1 MVSTRPGHIERLPSG
16 SYRVIVYAGTDP
28 LTGRRLRFR
37 QTVKTEEQAQIL
49 LGKLLEQVAEG
60 RQPETGVTVAELLR
74 QYMALAEL
82 DQSTRQT
89 YEGYIRRTILPALGP
104 MELRKVRGPVLDMLY
119 ARLHRCGNLA
129 CSGKPFTEHS
139 AFPAIDVTATPVRPV
154 WVQVAVAIREAIAEG
169 QLAPGEPLP
178 SARQVADR
186 NGLSVTAV
194 HQALAVLANEGLIAV
209 RQGRRAVVAGEAAG
223 TRPARRARPADTGH
237 DCARSGC
244 TPHTCRP
251 MSAATIRQIHAILSG
266 AFATAVRWEWI
277 DRNPAAAAKLPRVRQ
292 RAATSPDPTD
302 VAKVIAAAR
311 TSGQDLLALYLWL
324 AAVTGARRGE
334 LCALHW
340 ADLDLQ
346 CGAIRIA
353 HSYSVAGGTKVRK
366 DTKTHQDRS
375 LAIDELTVTVLAERR
390 QAVADQLGQVGVDLP
405 PDSYVFSSHPLGERP
420 WNPDWVTHK
429 VTEIAQTAGVAL
441 NTKAL
446 RHYSASQLLA
456 GGIDLRNTAA
466 RLGHGGGGATTLRHY
481 ADPVSEVDRRAAAYL
496 AQLTADSATSRVA
509 LPAGLPSQ
517 KR

>member
-1 MVSTRPGHIERLPSG
+1 MCTQAPTRSLAG
-16 SYRVIVYAGTDP
+16 SCGTA
-28 LTGRRLRFR
+28 
-37 QTVKTEEQAQIL
+37 QTVKTEQQAQIL
-49 LGKLLEQVAEG
+49 LGKLLAQVAEG

-74 QYMALAEL
+74 RYMAMAEL
-82 DQSTRQT
+82 DRSTRQT
-89 YEGYIRRTILPALGP
+89 YEGYIRRTILPALGS

-119 ARLHRCGNLA
+119 ARLHRCGDLA
-129 CSGKPFTEHS
+129 CTGKPFTEHS
-139 AFPAIDVTATPVRPV
+139 TFPAIDVTPTAGRPA
-154 WVQVAVAIREAIAEG
+154 WTQVATVIREAITAG
-169 QLAPGEPLP
+169 QFPLGEPLP
-178 SARQVADR
+178 SARQVANC
-186 NGLSVTAV
+186 NGLPVTAI
-194 HQALAVLANEGLIAV
+194 HQALAVLADEGLIAV

-223 TRPARRARPADTGH
+223 ARPARRTRPADRGH

-244 TPHTCRP
+244 APHVCRP

-277 DRNPAAAAKLPRVRQ
+277 ERNPAKTAKLPRTRP
-292 RAATSPDPTD
+292 RIATSPDPAD

-311 TSGQDLLALYLWL
+311 ASGQDQLALYLWL

-340 ADLDLQ
+340 ADLDLSR
-346 CGAIRIA
+346 GVIRIA
-353 HSYSVAGGTKVRK
+353 HSYSVAGGTKARK

-375 LAIDELTVTVLAERR
+375 LAIDEITVTVLTERR
-390 QAVADQLGQVGVDLP
+390 QALADQLGQVGIELP
-405 PDSYVFSSHPLGERP
+405 PDSYVFSPDPLGERP

-441 NTKAL
+441 NIKAL

-481 ADPVSEVDRRAAAYL
+481 DDPISEVDRRAAAYL
-496 AQLTADSATSRVA
+496 AQLTAPTASDESA
-509 LPAGLPSQ
+509 P
-517 KR
+517 K

>member
-1 MVSTRPGHIERLPSG
+1 MARAASGHLEQLPSG
-16 SYRVIVYAGTDP
+16 SYRVHVYAGTDP
-28 LTGRRLRFR
+28 LTGRELRHR

-49 LGKLLEQVAEG
+49 LGKLLAQVAEG

-74 QYMALAEL
+74 RHMAVAEL
-82 DQSTRQT
+82 DRSTRQT
-89 YEGYIRRTILPALGP
+89 YEGYVRRTILPALGS

-119 ARLHRCGNLA
+119 ARLHRCGDLA
-129 CSGKPFTEHS
+129 CFGKPFTEHS
-139 AFPAIDVTATPVRPV
+139 TFPAIDVTPIAGPPA
-154 WVQVAVAIREAIAEG
+154 WVQVATVIREAVAAG
-169 QLAPGEPLP
+169 QLTPGELLP
-178 SARQVADR
+178 SVRQLADR
-186 NGLSVTAV
+186 DGLPVSAI
-194 HQALAVLANEGLIAV
+194 HKALGVLAGEGLIAV

-223 TRPARRARPADTGH
+223 ARPARRGRPADPRH
-237 DCARSGC
+237 DCTRSGC
-244 TPHTCRP
+244 APHACRP

-277 DRNPAAAAKLPRVRQ
+277 ERNPATTAKLPRSRP
-292 RAATSPDPTD
+292 RTATSPNPAD

-311 TSGQDLLALYLWL
+311 ASGQDPLALYLWL

-346 CGAIRIA
+346 RGAIRIA

-375 LAIDELTVTVLAERR
+375 LAIDEITVAVLTEHRLAI
-390 QAVADQLGQVGVDLP
+390 AGQLGQVGVELP
-405 PDSYVFSSHPLGERP
+405 PDSYVFSSDPLGERP

-429 VTEIAQTAGVAL
+429 AAEIAQTAGVTL
-441 NTKAL
+441 NIKAL

-481 ADPVSEVDRRAAAYL
+481 ADPISEVDRRAAAYL
-496 AQLTADSATSRVA
+496 AQLTASTASDESTPQR
-509 LPAGLPSQ
+509 
-517 KR
+517 